1 MKSLKQ
7 CSIGLIST
15 LFLPRIIG
23 FSRLANPLLSRG
35 SLYSTP
41 SLIASESYST
51 GAVLNSSSVEPGH
64 VYFVA
69 TPLGNL
75 KDMTTRAIEV
85 LSTVDMICAEDTRH
99 TVKLLRHLSLPHK
112 DLLSHHEHNWKEQI
126 PKILSMVQEGKS
138 LAVVSDAGTP
148 GICDPGAELAEA
160 LLIHNVPLHPIP
172 GPSAVVAA
180 LSVCGFQASEFSFL
194 GFLAVKGKERTQ
206 KLDQIVRIQHPVVIY
221 EAPHRMKM
229 TFRQLA
235 SKEYGQGQRP
245 CVCCRELTKM
255 HEEFKRGN
263 VDECLAWLEK
273 FDDNDVSAKSTLAF
287 ISFCMPNIVGFN
299 LYLLIRLCYRIPRP
313 LQQSHRLLPSSFVCL

>member
-1 MKSLKQ
+1 MMFRSS
-7 CSIGLIST
+7 SIGLMST
-15 LFLPRIIG
+15 LFLPSIIG
-23 FSRLANPLLSRG
+23 FHRVGVPFLTRGPLF
-35 SLYSTP
+35 STP
-41 SLIASESYST
+41 QLVKSEGYST
-51 GAVLNSSSVEPGH
+51 GTIANSSSVEPGH

-75 KDMTTRAIEV
+75 GDMTSRAIDV
-85 LSTVDMICAEDTRH
+85 LSEVDMICAEDTRH

-160 LLIHNVPLHPIP
+160 LLSHNVPLHPIP
-172 GPSAVVAA
+172 GPSAVIAA

-206 KLDQIVRIQHPVVIY
+206 KLDRIVRIQHPVVIY

-245 CVCCRELTKM
+245 CLCCRELTKM
-255 HEEFKRGN
+255 HEEFKRGT
-263 VDECLAWLEK
+263 VDECLSWLES
-273 FDDNDVSAKSTLAF
+273 FDDNDVSHKIQLAF
-287 ISFCMPNIVGFN
+287 IDKNHYQN
-299 LYLLIRLCYRIPRP
+299 ELYFHYLFARLFFIHTV
-313 LQQSHRLLPSSFVCL
+313 Q

>member
-1 MKSLKQ
+1 MKLIRHG
-7 CSIGLIST
+7 SIGLLST
-15 LFLPRIIG
+15 LFLPSIIG
-23 FSRLANPLLSRG
+23 FSRFTAPHLARNTLLSTPAL
-35 SLYSTP
+35 SITDVETYSTT
-41 SLIASESYST
+41 ASS
-51 GAVLNSSSVEPGH
+51 NSSSVEQGH

-85 LSTVDMICAEDTRH
+85 LSNVDLICAEDTRH

-126 PKILSMVQEGKS
+126 PKILAMVQEGKS

-160 LLIHNVPLHPIP
+160 LLINNIPLHPIP

-206 KLDQIVRIQHPVVIY
+206 KLDQIARIQHPVVIY

-235 SKEYGQGQRP
+235 SKEYGQSQRS
-245 CVCCRELTKM
+245 CVCCRELTKL
-255 HEEFKRGN
+255 HEEFKRGS
-263 VDECLAWLEK
+263 VAECLAWLEG
-273 FDDNDVSAKSTLAF
+273 FDDNDVSVSVSSNVD
-287 ISFCMPNIVGFN
+287 IDIEIDININ
-299 LYLLIRLCYRIPRP
+299 LSVEEID
-313 LQQSHRLLPSSFVCL
+313 

>member
-1 MKSLKQ
+1 MKEIRLF
-7 CSIGLIST
+7 CVGLMSAGLMRSSFGIV
-15 LFLPRIIG
+15 RH
-23 FSRLANPLLSRG
+23 SRPLLSR
-35 SLYSTP
+35 SALLSTP
-41 SLIASESYST
+41 LVTPTESYST
-51 GAVLNSSSVEPGH
+51 GTAANSSAVEPGH

-75 KDMTTRAIEV
+75 GDMTSRAIDV
-85 LSTVDMICAEDTRH
+85 LSQVDLICAEDTRH

-126 PKILSMVQEGKS
+126 PKILSLVQEGKS

-160 LLIHNVPLHPIP
+160 LLTHNIPLHPIP
-172 GPSAVVAA
+172 GPSAVIAA
-180 LSVCGFQASEFSFL
+180 LSICGFQASEFSFL

-206 KLDQIVRIQHPVVIY
+206 KLDQITRLQHPVVIY

-245 CVCCRELTKM
+245 CLCCRELTKM
-255 HEEFKRGN
+255 HEEFKRGT
-263 VDECLAWLEK
+263 VDECLAWLEG
-273 FDDNDVSAKSTLAF
+273 FGDNDVSLLHTLTSPVLLQLRHLDDEF
-287 ISFCMPNIVGFN
+287 ITPISWCHFT
-299 LYLLIRLCYRIPRP
+299 
-313 LQQSHRLLPSSFVCL
+313 

>member
-1 MKSLKQ
+1 MQLVDNSDSSHLPMKLIRHS
-7 CSIGLIST
+7 SIGLLST
-15 LFLPRIIG
+15 LFLPSIIG
-23 FSRLANPLLSRG
+23 FSRLTTPLITRSNLLS
-35 SLYSTP
+35 TP
-41 SLIASESYST
+41 TLNSIGVDSYSIT
-51 GAVLNSSSVEPGH
+51 TSSNSSSVEPGH

-85 LSTVDMICAEDTRH
+85 LSSVDLICAEDTRH

-126 PKILSMVQEGKS
+126 PKILTMVQEGKS

-160 LLIHNVPLHPIP
+160 LLANNIPLHPIP

-206 KLDQIVRIQHPVVIY
+206 KLDQIVRIEHPVVIY

-235 SKEYGQGQRP
+235 SKEYGQSQRP
-245 CVCCRELTKM
+245 CLCCRELTKL
-255 HEEFKRGN
+255 HEEFKRGTLA
-263 VDECLAWLEK
+263 ECLAWLEE
-273 FDDNDVSAKSTLAF
+273 FDDNDVSRS
-287 ISFCMPNIVGFN
+287 IRIVVEIIRITCR
-299 LYLLIRLCYRIPRP
+299 LLIMLVYVVIFD
-313 LQQSHRLLPSSFVCL
+313 L